1 MQRRGSVYLARFL
14 TYLLPMTDPVAE
26 PGNAQYSA
34 VLKPHRSLPPK
45 GFAWLMLGL
54 AGVSFCVSLFFV
66 LHGAWPVTPF
76 FGLDV
81 GLVWLAFR
89 LSYRQ
94 ARQSEELRLTEDSLT
109 VDRIDIYGERK
120 RWRFQPFWVRVR
132 FEEQDEDTNRLLLTS
147 HGRSLAVGSFL
158 GPSERRGVA
167 QSLSAALARWRDRL
181 SAV

>member
-1 MQRRGSVYLARFL
+1 MS
-14 TYLLPMTDPVAE
+14 DPVAN
-26 PGNAQYSA
+26 PADTQYSA
-34 VLKPHRSLPPK
+34 VLRPHRSLPPK
-45 GFAWLMLGL
+45 GFTWLMLGL

-109 VDRIDIYGERK
+109 VERIDIYGERK

-147 HGRSLAVGSFL
+147 HGRSLVVGSFL
-158 GPSERRGVA
+158 GPRERRGVA
-167 QSLSAALARWRDRL
+167 QSLSAALARWRDGL
-181 SAV
+181 SAF